1 MCFFKKLKFVLNNSL
16 CDYLFVTCD
25 LVGGTSM
32 GPGPSLMLTEYL
44 HLPLVGGLEF
54 CLCPFEEVLARDLN
68 SPPRV
73 VT

>member
-1 MCFFKKLKFVLNNSL
+1 MLLKKKLKFLLNNSL

-25 LVGGTSM
+25 LVRGTSM
-32 GPGPSLMLTEYL
+32 GPGSSLTLTEYL

-54 CLCPFEEVLARDLN
+54 CPCPFEEVLARDLN

>member
-1 MCFFKKLKFVLNNSL
+1 M
-16 CDYLFVTCD
+16 FVTCD
-25 LVGGTSM
+25 LVGGTSTE
-32 GPGPSLMLTEYL
+32 PGPSLMLTGYL

-54 CLCPFEEVLARDLN
+54 CLCAFEEVLARDLN